1 MNNKSVLISST
12 VLIITLLILTEP
24 FFEIINQG
32 FFAKFESNILEPL
45 FFFSISYSA
54 VSLFLLFFPEK
65 IFQLWLHRIASWFL
79 PISVI
84 LIWTGSDGNEYAS
97 LDRTSVS
104 IVLGVTLLII
114 SVVFVFIQRFYY
126 KPQRDTL

>member
-1 MNNKSVLISST
+1 MISKKTLFLSLMSLNAIVLLLGLNIKN
-12 VLIITLLILTEP
+12 IIENQFFWFAYQSAFETILVGLLFLLLIN
-24 FFEIINQG
+24 F
-32 FFAKFESNILEPL
+32 
-45 FFFSISYSA
+45 
-54 VSLFLLFFPEK
+54 FLLFFPEK

-84 LIWTGSDGNEYAS
+84 LIWAGSGGNDYAS

-104 IVLGVTLLII
+104 IILGVTLLII

-126 KPQRDTL
+126 KVR